1 MYDLWSDTVSDGVR
15 EKRLWGGGGNV
26 KNMKGKIQTKVNDKG
41 SQV

>member
-1 MYDLWSDTVSDGVR
+1 MGL
-15 EKRLWGGGGNV
+15 EKNDCGGGGANV

>member
-1 MYDLWSDTVSDGVR
+1 MICDLTRSVMGL
-15 EKRLWGGGGNV
+15 EKNDWGGGGNV

>member
-15 EKRLWGGGGNV
+15 EKRLGGGNV